1 MKQVHTTKDY
11 SLFKSIEGNRNKN
24 LLHINR
30 LKKSM
35 SENYLFTTITV
46 NEFYEVID
54 GNHRFDAIQELGLSL
69 NYIICPGY
77 GLTEVHILNQNSK
90 TWNADDYLNGYC
102 NLGYKDYLQFADFK
116 EKYKLGFNET
126 MALLTGSL
134 NRYNE
139 MFYKG
144 EFKIKSMWYAVDL
157 IEKILLIEP
166 YYKGIR
172 RRSFVYTMMS
182 LSKNNNFSF
191 AEFLQKLKLQPT
203 SLQDCTSV
211 EAYKALIED
220 IYNYHRREKVNLK
233 F

>member
-35 SENYLFTTITV
+35 SETYLFTTITV
-46 NEFYEVID
+46 NEFYEIID
-54 GNHRFDAIQELGLSL
+54 GNHRFDVIKELGLPL
-69 NYIICPGY
+69 NYIICKGY
-77 GLTEVHILNQNSK
+77 GLNEVHILNQNSK
-90 TWNADDYLNGYC
+90 TWNSDDYLNGYC
-102 NLGYKDYLQFADFK
+102 NLGYKDYLQFAQFK
-116 EKYKLGFNET
+116 AKYKLGFNET

-144 EFKIKSMWYAVDL
+144 EFKVKSMLYAVDL

-172 RRSFVYTMMS
+172 RRSFIYTMMS
-182 LSKNNNFSF
+182 LTKNKNFDF
-191 AEFLQKLKLQPT
+191 AEFLQKLKLQPA
-203 SLQDCTSV
+203 SLKDCTNV
-211 EAYKALIED
+211 ENFKILIED
-220 IYNYHRREKVNLK
+220 IYNYHRREKVNLR